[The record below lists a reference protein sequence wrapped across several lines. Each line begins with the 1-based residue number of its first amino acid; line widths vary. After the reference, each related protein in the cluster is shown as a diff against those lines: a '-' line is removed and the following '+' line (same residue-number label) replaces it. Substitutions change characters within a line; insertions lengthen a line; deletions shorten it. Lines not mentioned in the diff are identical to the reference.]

1 MARETASTFCHL
13 LEASLSAKRDLTSDL
28 NEISGFMQPVCFLD
42 SADDETFCITG
53 ASAPGWPYQGP
64 HLKGEWDEGVAPK
77 RPSSSKAGKG
87 SRSLRREILSA
98 MEGLGQVKAG
108 VSVIAPL
115 YSVSLGG

>member
-1 MARETASTFCHL
+1 
-13 LEASLSAKRDLTSDL
+13 
-28 NEISGFMQPVCFLD
+28 MQPVCFLN

-53 ASAPGWPYQGP
+53 ASALGWPYQGP